1 MKQIIRSNTFET
13 NSSSAHS
20 LIIISKDTFEKWKLG
35 DLYLS
40 KYKWSN
46 DITDEDFDLNIYGC
60 TYEEYLQEVIYSAYT
75 ENSFWDYESMCLELS
90 KEGIDPEDFNK
101 WNKNPYPMELDDKI
115 IIEVFGR
122 DG

>member
-40 KYKWSN
+40 KYKWFN
-46 DITDEDFDLNIYGC
+46 DITDEDFDLNI
-60 TYEEYLQEVIYSAYT
+60 S
-75 ENSFWDYESMCLELS
+75 
-90 KEGIDPEDFNK
+90 
-101 WNKNPYPMELDDKI
+101 
-115 IIEVFGR
+115 
-122 DG
+122 